1 MFKYL
6 IEKINSANI
15 QEFPFQHLEI
25 NNFFSDTHFN
35 KIITSSQIKIS
46 SAQSDV
52 ELFGHLFESGYKI
65 IDFPGC
71 IANKKE
77 YIDWH
82 KKKKLV
88 LDNNK
93 TCETFGMTLRLDTI
107 KDNFLE
113 ELSLF
118 IHSDDFIN
126 SVSSK
131 FNISSSDTYF
141 DGGFQKYLDGYEISP
156 HPDIRRKALT
166 FMININP
173 NKISHEENHHTSYLS
188 FKKEYASIYKFWEEN
203 YDTERCWVPW
213 NWCNIEK
220 IQNLNNSIVIFSP
233 NNHSLHG
240 IKSNYNHLLN
250 QRTQIYGNLWYKDIP
265 SLKKVEWNQLGLTH
279 TPPIQNVKDG
289 IFREFIN
296 KLRRLKYKSITS
308 EKYRIKSKND
318 SGKYD

>member
-6 IEKINSANI
+6 IEKINLANI
-15 QEFPFQHLEI
+15 EEFPFPHLEI
-25 NNFFSDTHFN
+25 KNFFSDNDFDR
-35 KIITSSQIKIS
+35 IITSNQIKIS
-46 SAQSDV
+46 PAQSDN
-52 ELFGHLFESGYKI
+52 ELFDYLFKSGYKI

-71 IANKKE
+71 ISNKKE

-82 KKKKLV
+82 KKKEV
-88 LDNNK
+88 ILDHTK
-93 TCETFGMTLRLDTI
+93 TCETFGMTLRLDNI

-126 SVSSK
+126 AISSK
-131 FNISSSDTYF
+131 FSILSSDTYF

-173 NKISHEENHHTSYLS
+173 SIISHEADHHTSYLS
-188 FKKEYASIYKFWEEN
+188 FKKEYASVYKFWEDN

-213 NWCNIEK
+213 SWCKIEK
-220 IQNLNNSIVIFSP
+220 IQNINNSIVIFSP
-233 NNHSLHG
+233 NNRSLHG
-240 IKSNYNHLLN
+240 IKSNYDHLLN
-250 QRTQIYGNLWYKDIP
+250 QRTQIYGNLWFKDIP
-265 SLKKVEWNQLGLTH
+265 SLKKVEWNQLGLSNNI
-279 TPPIQNVKDG
+279 PIQNGEDG
-289 IFREFIN
+289 IFRGIMN
-296 KLRRLKYKSITS
+296 KLKRLKYKSIYS
-308 EKYRIKSKND
+308 DKYRIKSKNN